1 MIRTVA
7 VIGAL
12 GLALA
17 ACGGGGGDGGGGGGG
32 AASGGQGAPPGG
44 TPYAG
49 PVGQGVGKLSVLA
62 WPGYAENG
70 STDPKIDWVTPFEKQ
85 TGCKVAVKTFATSA
99 EAVQLFATG
108 EYDVVSASGDA
119 SLRLVYGDRVQP
131 INTSLVPNYADI
143 FSDLKNKPW
152 NSVNG
157 VSYGIPHGRGANLL
171 LYNKAANPTP
181 PTSWSGMFEAGSPAK
196 GKISPYDDAIYIAD
210 AAVYLMATKPDLGI
224 KDPYALDQKQFDA
237 AIDLLGQQKPL
248 VAEYWGDYV
257 KQAQGLASGTISQG
271 QGWQLTAN
279 LANADADKVGT
290 VKPKEGATGWSD
302 TWMVKKDDAN
312 INCSYQWLN
321 YVVSPQVNAQIA
333 EYFGEAPANQKSCAL
348 TVNKD
353 HCAQFHAQETD
364 FWTTVYYWTTPTAN
378 CLDGRSDTKCVAYDD
393 WVKAWSK
400 LRSS

>member
-1 MIRTVA
+1 MKMRTVA
-7 VIGAL
+7 VVGAL

-17 ACGGGGGDGGGGGGG
+17 ACGGGGGGTAAPGG
-32 AASGGQGAPPGG
+32 SGQGAPPGG

-49 PVGQGVGKLSVLA
+49 PVGQGEGKLSVLA

-70 STDPKIDWVTPFEKQ
+70 STDPTINWVGPFEQQ

-108 EYDVVSASGDA
+108 EYDVISASGDA

-131 INTSLVPNYADI
+131 VNTALVPNYADI
-143 FSDLKNKPW
+143 FPDLKDKPW

-157 VSYGIPHGRGANLL
+157 VSYGVPHGRGANLL

-181 PTSWSGMFEAGSPAK
+181 PASWKDMWDANSPAK

-210 AAVYLMATKPDLGI
+210 AAVYLMATQPDLGI
-224 KDPYALDQKQFDA
+224 KNPYALDQKQFDA
-237 AIDLLGQQKPL
+237 ATTLLKQQKPL

-257 KQAQGLASGTISQG
+257 KQGQGLASGSIAQG

-279 LANADADKVGT
+279 LANADGDKVGT
-290 VKPKEGATGWSD
+290 TKPKEGATGWSD
-302 TWMVKKDDAN
+302 TWMVKKDTAN
-312 INCSYQWLN
+312 VNCSYQWLN
-321 YVVSPQVNAQIA
+321 YIVSPQVNAQIA

-348 TVNKD
+348 TANKD
-353 HCAQFHAQETD
+353 HCAQFHAEETG
-364 FWTTVYYWTTPTAN
+364 FWNDVYYWTTPTAN
-378 CLDGRSDTKCVAYDD
+378 CLDGRTDTKCIAYDD
-393 WVKAWSK
+393 WVKAWSQ